1 MKKLSYFLFT
11 IITICAFNSCK
22 KGQEAQVDD
31 NFHPRIFDTKGVF
44 RAPSIIINQ
53 GQSAIYT
60 GLTFS
65 PKPQEKSKILWTVDG
80 KEVSTDTT
88 FTFTPTAG
96 GEYEIKLLS
105 TYNGLSS
112 TRISK
117 VLVSPN
123 TYTAKPYTSVVMA
136 YLSENGTAAN
146 IDWSK
151 VTHVA
156 INGAKVISPTSIDFS
171 KANFNQNIDE
181 LVARG
186 HINGVPVL
194 LGVSGRLSGIDGWS
208 SYNSTDFG
216 LSINSSAKRASLIA
230 LLKAYVIARKLD
242 GIDIMMTDLGNDSYD
257 VSAEMA
263 RSVAPFLNE
272 LKAALP
278 TGSLVTVTVT
288 TNYLHWEYLSLA
300 AADWIN
306 VHAFENGTVS
316 PGSPLAQQSPY
327 SYLVDAANLWKNT
340 KGYPANKLVL
350 GLPAFGIVYN
360 TLDAN
365 GNNLNYGSY
374 GYLPYKD
381 IVAAD
386 ASAPQN
392 EFTDKIAKGVYYN
405 GIPLITKKAQYIKD
419 NGFKGAYIWAEDYDV
434 TGVNSLLDK
443 TSALLK

>member
-11 IITICAFNSCK
+11 SLIICAISSCK

-53 GQSAIYT
+53 GQSATYS

-65 PKPQEKSKILWTVDG
+65 PKPEEKSKIMWTVDG
-80 KEVSTDTT
+80 KEVSTDTAY
-88 FTFTPTAG
+88 TFTPTAG
-96 GEYEIKLLS
+96 GEYQIKLEAS
-105 TYNGLSS
+105 YNGLVS

-117 VLVSPN
+117 VLVSPS
-123 TYTAKPYTSVVMA
+123 TYTPKPYTNVVMA

-146 IDWSK
+146 IDWTK

-194 LGVSGRLSGIDGWS
+194 LGVSGRLSGVDGWGL
-208 SYNSTDFG
+208 YNSTDFG
-216 LSINSSAKRASLIA
+216 LSITNSSNRASIIA
-230 LLKAYVIARKLD
+230 LLKAYVVARKLD
-242 GIDIMMTDLGNDSYD
+242 GIDIMMTDLGNDSYA
-257 VSAEMA
+257 VSAQMVN
-263 RSVAPFLNE
+263 SVAPFLNE

-278 TGSLVTVTVT
+278 TGSLVTATVT
-288 TNYLHWEYLSLA
+288 TNYLHWEYGSLSE
-300 AADWIN
+300 ADWLN
-306 VHAFENGTVS
+306 VHTFENGTVF
-316 PGSPLAQQSPY
+316 PGSALAQQSSY
-327 SYLVDAANLWKNT
+327 SYFIDASNIWKVT

-350 GLPAFGIVYN
+350 GIPAFGIVYN
-360 TLDAN
+360 ALDAN
-365 GNNLNYGSY
+365 GNNLSYGSY

-392 EFTDKIAKGVYYN
+392 EFTATIAKGVYYN
-405 GIPLITKKAQYIKD
+405 GIPLVTKKAQYIKD

-434 TGVNSLLDK
+434 TGPNSLLDK
-443 TSALLK
+443 VSTILK